1 MDAWSVES
9 SSTNEGVR
17 GFFEE
22 GDKEEL
28 SATSAGFDK
37 NVEFDNSC
45 LK

>member
-1 MDAWSVES
+1 MDAGSVES

-17 GFFEE
+17 GFFEG

-28 SATSAGFDK
+28 SVTSAGFDE
-37 NVEFDNSC
+37 NVEFGNSC